1 MTFNTQKMSNMTEN
15 CSIDWSAYK
24 LLYQTA
30 RKNGLCSYSW
40 FRKFSFDKVSI
51 HHLLWAEIRLSLRPE
66 LHLGGEKKENPQA
79 SRKPRFVMQDDNIS
93 VCNLVQNSFKVSPHD
108 QSWFHVV
115 VS

>member
-66 LHLGGEKKENPQA
+66 STGLKEA
-79 SRKPRFVMQDDNIS
+79 TLCDAG
-93 VCNLVQNSFKVSPHD
+93 
-108 QSWFHVV
+108 
-115 VS
+115 